1 MGVSSWD
8 SCWKR
13 LIPVVKDAKVHP
25 HLGLCLSPE
34 DGDNAEVVV
43 LSFVMASW
51 GSPKDSQGERGR

>member
-13 LIPVVKDAKVHP
+13 LILVSKDAKVHP

-34 DGDNAEVVV
+34 DGDSAEVVV
-43 LSFVMASW
+43 LPSSW
-51 GSPKDSQGERGR
+51 LLGAHLRIAKEKGR